1 MSRITIF
8 PHNNNFYTFWHFVV
22 KSKVKSSNRLQIK
35 ISNSFTLFSPLF
47 AAFWQWHVCLFIF
60 QLMSGHNW
68 YWEVTTTSFS
78 ATKERK
84 TRILSFPAK
93 MKLKIVKNQL
103 MTKKKWKVNVE
114 LWKTWMKIVKENEEK
129 PFGVSSSIEVKWRF
143 WRRFYCFLDQ
153 VRRNFFFIFQSKYNE

>member
-1 MSRITIF
+1 MT
-8 PHNNNFYTFWHFVV
+8 
-22 KSKVKSSNRLQIK
+22 
-35 ISNSFTLFSPLF
+35 
-47 AAFWQWHVCLFIF
+47 CLFVYF
-60 QLMSGHNW
+60 SADVRAQLILR
-68 YWEVTTTSFS
+68 EVTTTSFS

-84 TRILSFPAK
+84 TRRLSFPAK

-143 WRRFYCFLDQ
+143 WRRFYSFLDQ
-153 VRRNFFFIFQSKYNE
+153 VSYNTSRTMMVLFANSNLVDRHKLRGEAFDFILGGAVWKITKQLAHKNNKLY

>member
-35 ISNSFTLFSPLF
+35 ISNSFTLLTMT
-47 AAFWQWHVCLFIF
+47 CLFVYF
-60 QLMSGHNW
+60 SADVRAQLILR
-68 YWEVTTTSFS
+68 EVTTTSFS

-84 TRILSFPAK
+84 TRRLSFPAK

-143 WRRFYCFLDQ
+143 WRRFYSFLDQ
-153 VRRNFFFIFQSKYNE
+153 VRRKVFFF

>member
-1 MSRITIF
+1 MT
-8 PHNNNFYTFWHFVV
+8 
-22 KSKVKSSNRLQIK
+22 
-35 ISNSFTLFSPLF
+35 
-47 AAFWQWHVCLFIF
+47 CLFVYF
-60 QLMSGHNW
+60 SADVRAQLILR
-68 YWEVTTTSFS
+68 EVTTTSFS

-84 TRILSFPAK
+84 TRRLSFPAK

-143 WRRFYCFLDQ
+143 WRRFYSFLDQ
-153 VRRNFFFIFQSKYNE
+153 VRRNVFFIFQSKKKWVENFPKNRVWFSWQENKNSPFWLQFHSLGTRCWW